1 MSTQYQ
7 GTPEETLALDTY
19 IKMIRAA
26 ESVTYQVNRKL
37 SDLNLTLSQFGV
49 LEAIYHLG
57 PMHQNKLADKILK
70 STGNMTMVID
80 NLQKRGLVSRD
91 RDANDRRCILVSLT
105 AEGRTL
111 IADYFPTHVSLVV
124 QAFETLSES
133 ERKTLG
139 VLLKQV
145 GLANAGQ

>member
-1 MSTQYQ
+1 MSTQYK
-7 GTPEETLALDTY
+7 GTLEETLALDTY

-37 SDLNLTLSQFGV
+37 SAINLTLSQFGV

-91 RDANDRRCILVSLT
+91 RDPDDRRCILVSLT
-105 AEGRTL
+105 LQGQTL
-111 IADYFPTHVSLVV
+111 ISDYFPNHVELVV
-124 QAFETLSES
+124 EAFKSLSES
-133 ERKTLG
+133 EQKTLG
-139 VLLKQV
+139 ELLKQV
-145 GLANAGQ
+145 GLANAG

>member
-1 MSTQYQ
+1 MSTKYK

-19 IKMIRAA
+19 IKMTRAT
-26 ESVTYQVNRKL
+26 ESVIHQVNRKL
-37 SDLNLTLSQFGV
+37 SHLNLTISQFGV

-91 RDANDRRCILVSLT
+91 RDPDDRRCILVSLT
-105 AEGRTL
+105 AEGQTL
-111 IADYFPTHVSLVV
+111 IADYFHNHVELVV
-124 QAFETLSES
+124 EAFKSLSES
-133 ERKTLG
+133 EQKTLSA
-139 VLLKQV
+139 LLKQV
-145 GLANAGQ
+145 GLANAG